1 MQLRYLG
8 DSHDY
13 IKFALLLH
21 LVKAVKEALQLFAD
35 QSPIFKKGKGRVET
49 IA

>member
-13 IKFALLLH
+13 IKFALLRHLH
-21 LVKAVKEALQLFAD
+21 RSLNIRIGVNW
-35 QSPIFKKGKGRVET
+35 
-49 IA
+49 